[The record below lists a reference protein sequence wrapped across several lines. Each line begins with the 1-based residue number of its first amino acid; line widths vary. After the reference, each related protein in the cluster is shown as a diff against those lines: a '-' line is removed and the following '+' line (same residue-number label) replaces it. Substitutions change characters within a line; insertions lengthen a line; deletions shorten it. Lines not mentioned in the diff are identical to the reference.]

1 MGYNRE
7 NKLTGMGKTNSENQ
21 SGKQID
27 GYGENKFRKSIGKQ
41 IESRRKELGLTQGEL
56 AKMCGLV
63 QTTVSKIELG
73 RFSVSLDLLQRV
85 CKPLK
90 CHMELKPDD

>member
-1 MGYNRE
+1 
-7 NKLTGMGKTNSENQ
+7 MGKTNSENQ